1 MAKNNRQSLF
11 DKANEAWDAGEDKLA
26 FKLFLA
32 AANNGEEDAFNS
44 VGYFFDHGIGTQKN
58 PINAYK
64 WYRRAAMKGSLV
76 GYLNLGAWFRDIG
89 NIRRSKLW
97 YKKAYDQGDGSAAYA
112 LGKLYMKSRS
122 RTSLMHAKKYLAAA
136 VASKYILD
144 DEREDAKNM
153 LLDLNTK

>member
-64 WYRRAAMKGSLV
+64 
-76 GYLNLGAWFRDIG
+76 
-89 NIRRSKLW
+89 
-97 YKKAYDQGDGSAAYA
+97 
-112 LGKLYMKSRS
+112 
-122 RTSLMHAKKYLAAA
+122 
-136 VASKYILD
+136 
-144 DEREDAKNM
+144 
-153 LLDLNTK
+153 